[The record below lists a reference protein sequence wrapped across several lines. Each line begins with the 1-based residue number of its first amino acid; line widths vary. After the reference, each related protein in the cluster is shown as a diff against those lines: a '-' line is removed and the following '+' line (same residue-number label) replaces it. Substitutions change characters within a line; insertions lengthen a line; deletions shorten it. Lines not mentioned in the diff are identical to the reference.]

1 MPLELDLSALPNCK
15 GSFTPR
21 SIALSL
27 FFALFVSS
35 LRTAFNQWI
44 PKSLAEDRLYKGA
57 SAGPWPEPTGC
68 CLRGILCGSQWCSQG
83 GWVYGEV
90 GVWVNWAEDEPP
102 ATQHPR
108 GSLSAAVPGC
118 CFYTAIYVS
127 SPGPSASPPTSQG
140 TERSVGA
147 LLPFISERECSSPLC
162 VTNWQIRKPRCQTF
176 VLKRA
181 APCTLPPCAN
191 RTGQWPG
198 LLLHPSDMLMV
209 I

>member
-57 SAGPWPEPTGC
+57 SAGPWPAGC

-102 ATQHPR
+102 AIQHPR
-108 GSLSAAVPGC
+108 GSLLQCQAAISKLQYMLAVLAP
-118 CFYTAIYVS
+118 
-127 SPGPSASPPTSQG
+127 
-140 TERSVGA
+140 
-147 LLPFISERECSSPLC
+147 LLPLPLPKAQ
-162 VTNWQIRKPRCQTF
+162 NALWELF
-176 VLKRA
+176 SL
-181 APCTLPPCAN
+181 
-191 RTGQWPG
+191 
-198 LLLHPSDMLMV
+198 S
-209 I
+209 